1 MRILILDRYI
11 VRECLKLIGLALT
24 LFMGVYVIVDLFE
37 KFPRFLGA
45 HVRPDL
51 VLRYYALSLP
61 TIFIQVL
68 PVAVLLACLLTLGNM
83 ARYNEVLA
91 MKMGQV
97 GSLRIALPC
106 LALGLAA
113 SGCAWV
119 ASEHLAPT
127 MSERA
132 LNIWRAQVQRI
143 PAYSTTKN
151 SDIWYR
157 AQDNRFVYI
166 SLLEAQSGTIRGM
179 SIFELSPSFALLRR
193 YDAQRAAWNGDGWHL
208 YDGYRVSFSG
218 EQMDIAPFSE
228 TAVPLSEKVADFAR
242 VARSPEEMTYAQLRQ
257 YIERLESSGVKAT
270 RYRVDLQAK
279 VAIAL
284 VSLIMAVLGVSF
296 GLRTGKAGVM
306 IWVGACITLGFVYWV
321 LLSLGIQLGRGGAL
335 PPLLAAWLPN
345 AVFAL
350 AGLASLWRV
359 RG

>member
-1 MRILILDRYI
+1 MRILDRYI

-24 LFMGVYVIVDLFE
+24 IFIGVYVIVDLFE
-37 KFPRFLGA
+37 KCPRFLEA

-51 VLRYYALSLP
+51 VLRYYLLSLP
-61 TIFIQVL
+61 TVFIQTL

-106 LALGLAA
+106 LAVGIAA
-113 SGCAWV
+113 SGLAWV
-119 ASEHLAPT
+119 ASEYLAPP

-132 LNIWRAQVQRI
+132 LNIWRTRVQRL
-143 PAYSTTKN
+143 PAYSVTKN

-166 SLLEAQSGTIRGM
+166 SLLEAESRTIRGM
-179 SIFELSPSFALLRR
+179 SIFELSPTFGLLRR
-193 YDAQRAAWNGDGWHL
+193 YDAQQATWNGSGWHL
-208 YDGYRVSFSG
+208 HEGYRVSFSG
-218 EQMDIAPFSE
+218 ERMESAPF
-228 TAVPLSEKVADFAR
+228 TDTTVPLSENVEDFAR
-242 VARSPEEMTYAQLRQ
+242 IARSPEEMTYAQLRQ
-257 YIERLESSGVKAT
+257 YIERLESSGVKAA

-279 VAIAL
+279 VAVAM
-284 VSLIMAVLGVSF
+284 VSLVMAVLGVSF

-306 IWVGACITLGFVYWV
+306 IWVGACIPLGFVYWV

-345 AVFAL
+345 TVFSL

>member
-1 MRILILDRYI
+1 MRILDRLI
-11 VRECLKLIGLALT
+11 ARECLKLIGLALT
-24 LFMGVYVIVDLFE
+24 LFMGVYLIVDLFE
-37 KFPRFLGA
+37 KLPRFLEA

-68 PVAVLLACLLTLGNM
+68 PVAVLLASLLTLGNM

-97 GSLRIALPC
+97 GSLRIAAPC
-106 LALGLAA
+106 LAVGIAA

-119 ASEHLAPT
+119 ASEYLAPP

-132 LNIWRAQVQRI
+132 LNIWRTQVQRL
-143 PAYSTTKN
+143 PAYSVTKN

-179 SIFELSPSFALLRR
+179 SIFELSPAFALLRR
-193 YDAQRAAWNGDGWHL
+193 YDAQEAVWNGNGWHL
-208 YDGYRVSFSG
+208 HRGYRMSFSG
-218 EQMDIAPFSE
+218 GELEKLTPF
-228 TAVPLSEKVADFAR
+228 TDMAVPLSEQVQDFAR
-242 VARSPEEMTYAQLRQ
+242 IARSPEEMTFVQLRQ
-257 YIERLESSGVKAT
+257 YIERLESSGVKAA

-279 VAIAL
+279 VAIAM
-284 VSLIMAVLGVSF
+284 VSLVMAVLGVSF

-306 IWVGACITLGFVYWV
+306 IWVGACIPLGFLYWV

-335 PPLLAAWLPN
+335 PPFVAAWLPN
-345 AVFAL
+345 IVFAV
-350 AGLASLWRV
+350 AGLVSLWRV

>member
-1 MRILILDRYI
+1 MRILDRYI
-11 VRECLKLIGLALT
+11 ASECLKLIGLALI
-24 LFMGVYVIVDLFE
+24 LFTGVFVIVDLFE
-37 KFPRFLGA
+37 KFPRFLEA

-61 TIFIQVL
+61 SIFIQVL
-68 PVAVLLACLLTLGNM
+68 PVAVLLASLLTLGGM

-97 GSLRIALPC
+97 GSLRIAAPC
-106 LALGLAA
+106 LAVGIVA

-119 ASEHLAPT
+119 ASEYLAPS

-132 LNIWRAQVQRI
+132 LNIERTQVRRL
-143 PAYSTTKN
+143 PAYSITKN

-166 SLLEAQSGTIRGM
+166 SLIEAQSGTIRGM
-179 SIFELSPSFALLRR
+179 SIFELSPTFALVRR
-193 YDAQRAAWNGDGWHL
+193 YDAQQAVWNGNGWHL
-208 YDGYRVSFSG
+208 RQGYQMSFG
-218 EQMDIAPFSE
+218 GGRMEITPFTE
-228 TAVPLSEKVADFAR
+228 TAVPLSEQVQDFAR
-242 VARSPEEMTYAQLRQ
+242 IARSPQEMTYAQLRQ
-257 YIERLESSGVKAT
+257 YIERLESSGVKAA

-279 VAIAL
+279 VATAL
-284 VSLIMAVLGVSF
+284 VSLVMAMLGVSF

-306 IWVGACITLGFVYWV
+306 IWVGACIPLGFVYWV

-335 PPLLAAWLPN
+335 PPILAAWLPN
-345 AVFAL
+345 TVFAV
-350 AGLASLWRV
+350 AGLVSLWRI

>member
-1 MRILILDRYI
+1 MRILDRYI
-11 VRECLKLIGLALT
+11 VRECLKLIGFGLAI
-24 LFMGVYVIVDLFE
+24 FMGVYVIVDLFE
-37 KFPRFLGA
+37 KFPRFLEA

-61 TIFIQVL
+61 TIFVQVL

-91 MKMGQV
+91 MKMGQL
-97 GSLRIALPC
+97 GSLRIAAPC
-106 LALGLAA
+106 LAVGIAA

-119 ASEHLAPT
+119 ASEYLAPP
-127 MSERA
+127 MSELA
-132 LNIWRAQVQRI
+132 LNIWRTQVRRL
-143 PAYSTTKN
+143 PAYSVTKN

-157 AQDNRFVYI
+157 AEDNRFVYI

-179 SIFELSPSFALLRR
+179 SIFELSPAFALVRR
-193 YDAQRAAWNGDGWHL
+193 YDAQEAVWNGDGWHL
-208 YDGYRVSFSG
+208 HQGYRLSVTAG
-218 EQMDIAPFSE
+218 RTEITPFKE
-228 TAVPLSEKVADFAR
+228 TAVPLSERAEDFAR
-242 VARSPEEMTYAQLRQ
+242 IARSPEEMTYAQLRQ

-279 VAIAL
+279 VATAL
-284 VSLIMAVLGVSF
+284 VSVVMAALGVSF

-306 IWVGACITLGFVYWV
+306 LWLGACIPMGFVYWV

-335 PPLLAAWLPN
+335 PPLLAAWLAN
-345 AVFAL
+345 TVFAV
-350 AGLASLWRV
+350 AGLVSLWRV

>member
-1 MRILILDRYI
+1 MRILDRYI
-11 VRECLKLIGLALT
+11 VGECLKLIGLALT
-24 LFMGVYVIVDLFE
+24 IFMGVYVIVDLFE
-37 KFPRFLGA
+37 KFPRFLEA

-61 TIFIQVL
+61 TVFIQTL

-106 LALGLAA
+106 LVVGIAA
-113 SGCAWV
+113 SGSAWV
-119 ASEHLAPT
+119 ASEYLAPP

-132 LNIWRAQVQRI
+132 LNIWRTQVQRL
-143 PAYSTTKN
+143 PAYSVTKN

-166 SLLEAQSGTIRGM
+166 SLLEAESRTIRGM
-179 SIFELSPSFALLRR
+179 SIFELSPDFALMRR
-193 YDAQRAAWNGDGWHL
+193 YDAQQAIWNGSGWHL
-208 YDGYRVSFSG
+208 REGYRVTFAG
-218 EQMDIAPFSE
+218 GQMEIAPFTE
-228 TAVPLSEKVADFAR
+228 TTVPLSERVEDFAR
-242 VARSPEEMTYAQLRQ
+242 IARSPEEMTYAQLRS

-279 VAIAL
+279 VAVAM
-284 VSLIMAVLGVSF
+284 VSLVMAVLGVSF
-296 GLRTGKAGVM
+296 ALRTGKAGVM
-306 IWVGACITLGFVYWV
+306 IWVGVCIPLGFVYWV

-345 AVFAL
+345 TVFSL